1 VAGSGRTETTHATGS
16 KDHWHYLRSPYAD
29 AMACDAY
36 YTPDARLDKRG
47 WGLNGCR
54 GDHMDHEPLIM
65 IFGKT
70 AHASCGEQPMA
81 RRRIACKRC
90 GREFDCS
97 PSGNGECWCTKE
109 TYRVPMPVAPKAGGA
124 ESCLC
129 PSCLRLTASAL
140 TAVKVK

>member
-1 VAGSGRTETTHATGS
+1 MAGSGRTETTHATVS
-16 KDHWHYLRSPYAD
+16 EDHWHYLRGPYAG

-36 YTPDARLDKRG
+36 CTPDASLDKRG

-54 GDHMDHEPLIM
+54 GDRMDHEPLVM

-70 AHASCGEQPMA
+70 VRAWCGEQPMA
-81 RRRIACKRC
+81 
-90 GREFDCS
+90 
-97 PSGNGECWCTKE
+97 PSGDGECWCTKE
-109 TYRVPMPVAPKAGGA
+109 TYRVPMPLPSEAGGA

-140 TAVKVK
+140 TAGKVMRANSSDLEG